1 MAKLLEIDEKELLTI
16 WLADKVDFAS
26 DLVSSTITYWF
37 SDQAIRQPDGHVS
50 GIANGIANG
59 IASGTVS
66 GIVSEPVNYLSEKG
80 LKLVK

>member
-16 WLADKVDFAS
+16 WLADKVGFAS

-50 GIANGIANG
+50 GV
-59 IASGTVS
+59 ASGVAS

>member
-1 MAKLLEIDEKELLTI
+1 MTKLLEIDEKELLTI

-50 GIANGIANG
+50 GIA
-59 IASGTVS
+59 SGTVSGIAS

>member
-50 GIANGIANG
+50 GVASGVASGIA
-59 IASGTVS
+59 
-66 GIVSEPVNYLSEKG
+66 SEPVNNLSEKG
-80 LKLVK
+80 LEFVK